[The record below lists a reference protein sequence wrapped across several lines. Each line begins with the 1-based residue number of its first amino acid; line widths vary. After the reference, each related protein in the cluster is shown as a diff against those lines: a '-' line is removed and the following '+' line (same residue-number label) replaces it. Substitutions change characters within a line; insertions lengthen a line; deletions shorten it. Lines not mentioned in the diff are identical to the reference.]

1 MTGQPIA
8 ATYGSGANSWLVC
21 LIRPCHAAVM
31 AEGIDPAVPAG
42 RQAVVGFPA
51 RVDGS
56 NAARIGEQLL
66 VALDG
71 GAAVVIADMS
81 ATAWCDHA
89 GVDTLVRAHQ
99 RALVRQAELRL
110 VVSAP
115 VVRQTVS
122 AEGLDRLVAVYPS
135 LEAAVTA
142 GVPNGPVA
150 PDDPV
155 LPGRAPQW
163 PTRLR
168 AGRGDGSG
176 PARVDEVILRQLI
189 DALDEGVALT
199 DDAGRMVL
207 ANRRL
212 AAMFGYAPGELT
224 GQFVEALVP
233 AGLREAHRKD
243 RAAYALEPVQRPMAD
258 RARLVGVCKDGA
270 TVPVTITLSPV
281 PTANGHLV
289 LAVVKDATQARRWDD
304 LASLVMAAAAEQ
316 AQHSQELFERVVGSL
331 FRTGLSMQAAASLPT
346 EVARERI
353 SEALERLDETIHE
366 IRDHVFR
373 SRRHGS
379 DGTTTS

>member
-1 MTGQPIA
+1 
-8 ATYGSGANSWLVC
+8 
-21 LIRPCHAAVM
+21 M
-31 AEGIDPAVPAG
+31 AEGIDPAVRAG
-42 RQAVVGFPA
+42 RPAVVGFPA

-56 NAARIGEQLL
+56 NAALIGEQLL
-66 VALDG
+66 VALDR

-89 GVDTLVRAHQ
+89 GVDTLVRVHQ

-115 VVRQTVS
+115 TVRQLVS
-122 AEGLDRLVAVYPS
+122 DEGLDRLVAVYPS
-135 LEAAVTA
+135 LEAAVAA
-142 GVPNGPVA
+142 GVPDRPPA
-150 PDDPV
+150 PDHPI
-155 LPGRAPQW
+155 LSARAPQR
-163 PTRLR
+163 PDRLR
-168 AGRGDGSG
+168 AGRDDAPG

-189 DALDEGVALT
+189 DALDDGIALA
-199 DDAGRMVL
+199 DENGRMVL

-243 RAAYALEPVQRPMAD
+243 RTAYALAPMPRPMAD
-258 RARLVGVCKDGA
+258 RARLVGVRKDGA
-270 TVPVTITLSPV
+270 TVPVMITLSPV
-281 PTANGHLV
+281 PTADGHLV
-289 LAVVKDATQARRWDD
+289 LAVVKDAAQARRWDD
-304 LASLVMAAAAEQ
+304 LASLVGAAAAEQ
-316 AQHSQELFERVVGSL
+316 AQHSQELFEHVVGSL

-353 SEALERLDETIHE
+353 GEALERLDETIHE

-373 SRRHGS
+373 SQRHGRDS
-379 DGTTTS
+379 TTTS